1 MNNEIGR
8 KLTSLT
14 LMTIMFAG
22 GLTIAAPTMFP
33 ATDAETSG
41 MLSVSTTTLQGGA
54 ILEIV
59 VDDPNKL
66 ALDTEQSPPQVDVN
80 GSVFPAMVQATN
92 GKWYAYIADKSQVD
106 ANEGISAIGWDYG
119 NSACT
124 AGLGG
129 AGTATTLGTAA
140 ATGITPFVELSYG
153 AAATYTAATAT
164 QCLAGV
170 ASTAAPANVKGA
182 PLDLSLIHI

>member
-59 VDDPNKL
+59 VDDPNKS
-66 ALDTEQSPPQVDVN
+66 AIDTEQSPPSVDVN
-80 GSVFPAMVQATN
+80 GSVFPTMVQATN
-92 GKWYAYIADKSQVD
+92 GKWYPQLV
-106 ANEGISAIGWDYG
+106 
-119 NSACT
+119 
-124 AGLGG
+124 
-129 AGTATTLGTAA
+129 GTMVT
-140 ATGITPFVELSYG
+140 
-153 AAATYTAATAT
+153 
-164 QCLAGV
+164 
-170 ASTAAPANVKGA
+170 
-182 PLDLSLIHI
+182 SLVL

>member
-33 ATDAETSG
+33 ETDAQSSS
-41 MLSVSTTTLQGGA
+41 MLSVSTTSLQGGA

-59 VDDPNKL
+59 VDDPDLKI
-66 ALDTEQSPPQVDVN
+66 LDSPISAPLVQVN
-80 GSVFPAMVQATN
+80 GNHEPVMVQAVN
-92 GKWYAYIADKSQVD
+92 GKWYAYVADKSQVE

-119 NSACT
+119 NAGCT
-124 AGLGG
+124 SGIGSG
-129 AGTATTLGTAA
+129 GTASIWVLQQTLVSLHMLNFQSVLRILTVKKL
-140 ATGITPFVELSYG
+140 PYNV
-153 AAATYTAATAT
+153 
-164 QCLAGV
+164 
-170 ASTAAPANVKGA
+170 ST
-182 PLDLSLIHI
+182 